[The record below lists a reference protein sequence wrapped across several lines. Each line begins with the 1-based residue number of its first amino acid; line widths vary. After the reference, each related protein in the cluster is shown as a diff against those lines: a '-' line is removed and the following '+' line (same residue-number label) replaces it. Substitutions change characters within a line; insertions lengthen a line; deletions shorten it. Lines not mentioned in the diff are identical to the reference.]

1 MPVSPPKTK
10 FISRASNP
18 MRMCPM
24 ESGSGEPP
32 ITSGFPPSTL
42 CVSRRNSMPH
52 RRCNK
57 FQYAPL
63 IAALAAAALLL
74 SACGYHVAGRAAN
87 LPSEW
92 KTIAVPAFKNDTTR
106 YRIEQRF
113 TEAVIRQFLQR
124 TKYRIVQD
132 PADADA
138 VLHGEVI
145 SIETDPMLFNATTGQ
160 VTTMLVQVHTKVQLV
175 DAKTEKVVYKNDD
188 MVFRDE
194 YQISSDV
201 QSFFE
206 EQNPALE
213 RMAKDFAAQL
223 VSNVVENF

>member
-1 MPVSPPKTK
+1 LKNRLRTIETLRRTSFLLIFVVAAV
-10 FISRASNP
+10 FAS
-18 MRMCPM
+18 
-24 ESGSGEPP
+24 G
-32 ITSGFPPSTL
+32 
-42 CVSRRNSMPH
+42 
-52 RRCNK
+52 
-57 FQYAPL
+57 
-63 IAALAAAALLL
+63 
-74 SACGYHVAGRAAN
+74 CGYHVAGHAGN
-87 LPSEW
+87 LPSDW
-92 KTIAVPAFKNDTTR
+92 RAIAIPAFKNDTTR

-113 TEAVIRQFLQR
+113 TEAVIRQFIQR
-124 TKYRIVQD
+124 TKYRIVQN

-160 VTTMLVQVHTKVQLV
+160 VSMMLVQVHTKVQLV
-175 DAKTEKVVYKNDD
+175 DTKTEKVIYKNDD
-188 MVFRDE
+188 MVFRDQ

-213 RMAKDFAAQL
+213 RMSRDFAAQL

>member
-1 MPVSPPKTK
+1 
-10 FISRASNP
+10 
-18 MRMCPM
+18 
-24 ESGSGEPP
+24 
-32 ITSGFPPSTL
+32 
-42 CVSRRNSMPH
+42 MPH

-63 IAALAAAALLL
+63 IAALTAAALLL

-87 LPSEW
+87 LPSDW

-113 TEAVIRQFLQR
+113 TAAVIRQFIQR
-124 TKYRIVQD
+124 TKYRIIQD
-132 PADADA
+132 PESADA
-138 VLHGEVI
+138 VLHGEILSVETAPVI
-145 SIETDPMLFNATTGQ
+145 FDATTGQ
-160 VTTMLVQVHTKVQLV
+160 VTTSLVTVHTKVLLV
-175 DAKTEKVVYKNDD
+175 DNQSQKTIYENDD

-206 EQNPALE
+206 EQDPALE
-213 RMAKDFAAQL
+213 RMARDFSAQL
-223 VSNVVENF
+223 VSNVTEKF

>member
-1 MPVSPPKTK
+1 
-10 FISRASNP
+10 
-18 MRMCPM
+18 
-24 ESGSGEPP
+24 
-32 ITSGFPPSTL
+32 
-42 CVSRRNSMPH
+42 MPH

-63 IAALAAAALLL
+63 IAALAAAVLLL

-87 LPSEW
+87 LPSDW

-113 TEAVIRQFLQR
+113 TAAVIRQFIQR
-124 TKYRIVQD
+124 TKYRIIQD
-132 PADADA
+132 PESADA
-138 VLHGEVI
+138 VLHGEILSVETAPVI
-145 SIETDPMLFNATTGQ
+145 FDATTGQ
-160 VTTMLVQVHTKVQLV
+160 VTTSLVTVHTKVLLV
-175 DAKTEKVVYKNDD
+175 DNQSQKTIYENDD

-206 EQNPALE
+206 EQDPALE
-213 RMAKDFAAQL
+213 RMARDFSAQL
-223 VSNVVENF
+223 VSNVTEKF